1 MSSHRNQRVPLPSHS
16 PATDHH
22 AIVDA
27 VTQLVSLL
35 NESPAHTTHA
45 TRTLRHETLTTIA
58 KLSASSLP
66 GYIGPSFTA
75 NNAATVVAA
84 TVDVQASAG
93 YGSNPPASP
102 ALTTAPRG
110 AHLLVQAVSTRGD
123 GMDWFLVQ
131 YTAARTAI
139 NGWVPITDR
148 KGMRLLAPSA
158 VASALHVRR
167 PLAEHWVLS
176 QGWGAWPELYR
187 QITYD
192 GVPLKGHNGLDF
204 AAPVNTPVFATA
216 DGVVKRV
223 DFEAGGFGKFILL
236 EHAWGESLYA
246 HLAEAQ
252 VSPQMPIKAGQPLGL
267 SGQTGRC
274 YGAHLHFGIRL
285 FPYRRTD
292 GWGGFCDPTPFLDPA
307 TVVHAYK
314 VEEQPDL
321 MPVAQPEYQQP

>member
-1 MSSHRNQRVPLPSHS
+1 MSSYRNQRMQLPSHS

-27 VTQLVSLL
+27 VTQLVSRL
-35 NESPAHTTHA
+35 NEIPAHPAHA
-45 TRTLRHETLTTIA
+45 TRTLRQETLTTIA

-66 GYIGPSFTA
+66 GYIGASFTV
-75 NNAATVVAA
+75 NNVAIVVAA
-84 TVDVQASAG
+84 TVDIQASAG
-93 YGSNPPASP
+93 YGSNPLAPVV
-102 ALTTAPRG
+102 TTAPRG
-110 AHLLVQAVSTRGD
+110 AHLLVQAVSASGD
-123 GMDWFLVQ
+123 GIDWFLVQ
-131 YTAARTAI
+131 YTATRTAI

-158 VASALHVRR
+158 AAAVIQVKR
-167 PLAEHWVLS
+167 PLAERWPLS
-176 QGWGAWPELYR
+176 QGWGAWPELYK
-187 QITYD
+187 QISYD

-204 AAPVNTPVFATA
+204 AALVNTPVVATD
-216 DGVVKRV
+216 DGFVKRV
-223 DFEAGGFGKFILL
+223 DFEAGGFGHFILL

-252 VSPQMPIKAGQPLGL
+252 VQTLASVKAGQPIAL

-292 GWGGFCDPTPFLDPA
+292 GWGGFCDPTPFLEPV
-307 TVVHAYK
+307 TVTHPRSK
-314 VEEQPDL
+314 LDEQPDL
-321 MPVAQPEYQQP
+321 LPVASPGYQQP